1 MLEEVQAVNDKVEL
15 DSRLLLGVEVGQITD
30 IIEGESGFAATLRMP
45 NDSGLYTGFQ
55 FLADG

>member
-1 MLEEVQAVNDKVEL
+1 MLEEVQTVNDEVEL

-30 IIEGESGFAATLRMP
+30 IIEGEGGFAATLRMP
-45 NDSGLYTGFQ
+45 NDSGLDAGFQ